1 MALNPLLSL
10 RLAYNSD
17 LPRILPGLSLSIS
30 DSIMT
35 INVDALAN
43 SHISIHQVEKPDH
56 PVFYGINHTI
66 TDLLKSPLFTYLG
79 KNTHVLATF
88 KDLKKRDS
96 DEDVN
101 KNTKRAVVGRAS
113 WVNSTFG
120 KGKIILYSSHPDFVN
135 NITPLFKD
143 REWEGD
149 PFYGR
154 RIIHNSI
161 FYVTSEENV
170 DLSTDIG
177 YSLSFIDSIIVKTED
192 LAFKESSNQEFD
204 KISQRFTSF
213 SHNISIFKDT
223 TVNLQQLFLPLENKS
238 IIFSEGYRFL
248 KYAFWFCEIYQD
260 YINRSL
266 ENIDKLEQIIP
277 MISGFD
283 VSIADKVIDLKNDL
297 NQRLN
302 ESEVILI
309 RAANIAEKLEEIL
322 TSSKISIVDQIQLI
336 KDRRTLLE
344 TFETGLK
351 YIPQTYFET
360 LKLVRHS
367 WYNYEANI
375 AITA

>member
-43 SHISIHQVEKPDH
+43 SHISIHQVEKLDH
-56 PVFYGINHTI
+56 PVFYGVNHTI
-66 TDLLKSPLFTYLG
+66 TDFLKSPLFAYLG

-120 KGKIILYSSHPDFVN
+120 NGKIILYSSHPDFVN

-192 LAFKESSNQEFD
+192 LAF
-204 KISQRFTSF
+204 
-213 SHNISIFKDT
+213 
-223 TVNLQQLFLPLENKS
+223 LQQLFLPLENKS

-336 KDRRTLLE
+336 KNRRTLLE